1 MTLNRNEL
9 AADRELPNGSKE
21 ARFVYPPVHLL
32 ILSFQRAH
40 A

>member
-1 MTLNRNEL
+1 MSWGRIVSF
-9 AADRELPNGSKE
+9 RMGKE